1 MTPLEQAKR
10 SILAA
15 TIGSCE
21 CNTKSPDAAYHAAY
35 CRYLKLLQALD
46 SLDDVSMSAAEID
59 DLNPDVKTRWR
70 MSRMEMLR
78 LGLRCI
84 WSAVR

>member
-1 MTPLEQAKR
+1 MHMTPLEQAKR

-46 SLDDVSMSAAEID
+46 SLDDVSMSVAEID
-59 DLNPDVKTRWR
+59 AIAGKNAY
-70 MSRMEMLR
+70 
-78 LGLRCI
+78 I
-84 WSAVR
+84 A